1 MPQGRGLG
9 TLPAVDRRS
18 AGEGPLGD
26 DTCGAGGPDEQGD
39 AALAP
44 YLCGA
49 WHTVRANSTEQS
61 RVTQSQARRLRLG
74 ARDRKGSVGRKG
86 RETLVWPSPVIT
98 VAHWQDPVGPSPPS
112 RTLPPP
118 DRGWG
123 AVAGQIPPPRTDP
136 PPPRAVSKGGGCVGE
151 REPSGCRGAA
161 GRLWRPALSL
171 SQPGRGGP
179 APARAVLLPQRLL
192 PSPPPPP
199 PPRSSG
205 GSASLFSL
213 HRNRHNSPE
222 DRGALPGPQGRLHF
236 RAVATRL
243 ASNRQSHRRSVP
255 SARAER
261 RLAGPPREECVL
273 IADTAQKQALDLPGL

>member
-1 MPQGRGLG
+1 MRGIGREVWAGKG
-9 TLPAVDRRS
+9 ERPWSGHHRSSPWRTGKTLWDRLHPAGHSRHQ
-18 AGEGPLGD
+18 
-26 DTCGAGGPDEQGD
+26 TGAGG
-39 AALAP
+39 
-44 YLCGA
+44 
-49 WHTVRANSTEQS
+49 RS
-61 RVTQSQARRLRLG
+61 R
-74 ARDRKGSVGRKG
+74 GR
-86 RETLVWPSPVIT
+86 SP
-98 VAHWQDPVGPSPPS
+98 HP
-112 RTLPPP
+112 
-118 DRGWG
+118 
-123 AVAGQIPPPRTDP
+123 GQT

-199 PPRSSG
+199 PPRRSG

-243 ASNRQSHRRSVP
+243 ASNRSVP
-255 SARAER
+255 SAGAER

>member
-9 TLPAVDRRS
+9 TLPAVDPRS

-74 ARDRKGSVGRKG
+74 ARDQKGSVGRKG
-86 RETLVWPSPVIT
+86 ERPWSGHHRSSPWRTGKTLWDRLHPAGHSRHQTGAAGGGGGVGWSRGRSP
-98 VAHWQDPVGPSPPS
+98 HP
-112 RTLPPP
+112 
-118 DRGWG
+118 
-123 AVAGQIPPPRTDP
+123 GQI

-192 PSPPPPP
+192 PS
-199 PPRSSG
+199 
-205 GSASLFSL
+205 SASSAQQWRQRLLVFS
-213 HRNRHNSPE
+213 P
-222 DRGALPGPQGRLHF
+222 
-236 RAVATRL
+236 
-243 ASNRQSHRRSVP
+243 
-255 SARAER
+255 
-261 RLAGPPREECVL
+261 
-273 IADTAQKQALDLPGL
+273 